1 MTASELKTPCI
12 AVCTIDGETGLCL
25 GCARTL
31 KEVASWSK
39 LSGEQRDEII
49 DALPLRT
56 EILREKGKLGPLS

>member
-1 MTASELKTPCI
+1 MTVSKLKTPCI

-39 LSGEQRDEII
+39 LSDQERDVVMN
-49 DALPLRT
+49 ALADRT
-56 EILREKGKLGPLS
+56 QILRKKGKLGPVS